1 MISIDN
7 LSLYFGAQ
15 NVFEDISFMINSGD
29 KIGLVGKNGSGKSTL
44 LRLLTNQITPNSG
57 KVTHL
62 KNTVIG
68 YLQQDIDFEDKY
80 TLKDEMSRVFSNIE
94 TYKKDIEKLNKDIA
108 NRSDYNS
115 KSYLDLLNKL
125 SKTEEL
131 LRLEGGGHDIGL
143 QINKILKGLGFQS
156 EDLDKHTSDFSG
168 GWRMRIE
175 LAKILLKNPDII
187 LLDEPTNHL
196 DIISIIWLEKWLQ
209 NYNGAIILVSHDRNF
224 LDAIINRTIE
234 ISFSKINNY
243 KANYSRYL
251 DLRKDRQEKQVQA
264 KNQDK
269 YIEQTKMLI
278 NKVSKRKI
286 KRPLLKL

>member
-125 SKTEEL
+125 SRTEEI
-131 LRLEGGGHDIGL
+131 LRL
-143 QINKILKGLGFQS
+143 
-156 EDLDKHTSDFSG
+156 
-168 GWRMRIE
+168 
-175 LAKILLKNPDII
+175 
-187 LLDEPTNHL
+187 
-196 DIISIIWLEKWLQ
+196 
-209 NYNGAIILVSHDRNF
+209 
-224 LDAIINRTIE
+224 
-234 ISFSKINNY
+234 
-243 KANYSRYL
+243 
-251 DLRKDRQEKQVQA
+251 
-264 KNQDK
+264 
-269 YIEQTKMLI
+269 
-278 NKVSKRKI
+278 
-286 KRPLLKL
+286 